1 VTAAEH
7 QAISLLEW
15 LMLTLQLGNEI
26 ALATSFKNIQPLS
39 GEDNLRDQNLFSQCS
54 WMSCP

>member
-1 VTAAEH
+1 MSELFVKG
-7 QAISLLEW
+7 
-15 LMLTLQLGNEI
+15 LGNEI
-26 ALATSFKNIQPLS
+26 ALSTSFKKIQPSS